1 MILVTLQRIFRL
13 RNIQTLIK
21 LSLLQGS
28 NKKNKGNGNQSYD
41 GNLHILTFYSFTE
54 HMKLIN
60 QMADFCTVEILSS

>member
-28 NKKNKGNGNQSYD
+28 NKKNKGNVIN
-41 GNLHILTFYSFTE
+41 
-54 HMKLIN
+54 HM
-60 QMADFCTVEILSS
+60 MATCVF